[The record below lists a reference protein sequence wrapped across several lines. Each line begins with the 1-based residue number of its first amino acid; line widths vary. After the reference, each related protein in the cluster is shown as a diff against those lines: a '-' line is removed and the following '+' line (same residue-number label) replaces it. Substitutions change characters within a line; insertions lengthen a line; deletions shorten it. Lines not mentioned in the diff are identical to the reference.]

1 VNGATEL
8 LDLPDADALPMAAL
22 ALVER
27 LVPCDMVSHNAIDLE
42 LGRATIHTTGP
53 LPDAD
58 TIGVFAA
65 HAAENPLVAYQDAT
79 GELSPLRLS
88 DFLTARQF
96 RRRPIYNLVYR
107 ELGVEFQL
115 AFGAGG
121 DPRQVVGIA
130 LNRGHRD
137 FSDRDIDVLALL
149 RPLLGRIRATV
160 GVDDARQGV
169 AERLTPRQREVMALV
184 ARGGT
189 NAQIANRL
197 QISEKTVGK
206 HLEHVYEALGVGNRT
221 TAAALWMSART

>member
-1 VNGATEL
+1 
-8 LDLPDADALPMAAL
+8 
-22 ALVER
+22 
-27 LVPCDMVSHNAIDLE
+27 
-42 LGRATIHTTGP
+42 
-53 LPDAD
+53 
-58 TIGVFAA
+58 
-65 HAAENPLVAYQDAT
+65 
-79 GELSPLRLS
+79 
-88 DFLTARQF
+88 
-96 RRRPIYNLVYR
+96 VYR

-121 DPRQVVGIA
+121 DPGQVVGIA

-169 AERLTPRQREVMALV
+169 AERLTPRQRGVMALV